1 LDLKFKTNGS
11 SGGARLE
18 NTWGREDFPPMRLF
32 RVCAARAPLEELK
45 AAAGKSLVSQ
55 LQEHRTREYDSRRA
69 RIKKGLI
76 ILLFR

>member
-11 SGGARLE
+11 SGGAAG

-32 RVCAARAPLEELK
+32 RVRALEELK
-45 AAAGKSLVSQ
+45 AAAAKSLVSQ

>member
-1 LDLKFKTNGS
+1 MAAVAARGLKTR
-11 SGGARLE
+11 GGEKIFHRC
-18 NTWGREDFPPMRLF
+18 
-32 RVCAARAPLEELK
+32 VCFVCARAPLEELK